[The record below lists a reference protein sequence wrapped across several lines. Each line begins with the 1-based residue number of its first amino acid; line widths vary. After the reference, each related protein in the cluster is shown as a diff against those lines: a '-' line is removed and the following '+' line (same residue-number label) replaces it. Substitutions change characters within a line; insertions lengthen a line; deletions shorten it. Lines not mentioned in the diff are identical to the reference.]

1 VKIGV
6 VKKGKISYFK
16 NLKLKYEAEIQ
27 LNLKVGR
34 DYREILW

>member
-1 VKIGV
+1 MKNFILE
-6 VKKGKISYFK
+6 